1 LHRSYGVWICRCV
14 FTNTSLAIAW
24 NVVDL
29 SDGAGK
35 NAVDVDV
42 PPGRKAKYLILA
54 QSDKARVGPESLLW

>member
-1 LHRSYGVWICRCV
+1 M

-35 NAVDVDV
+35 NAVDFDV